1 MRLGDVVVG
10 VDGSPSARAAL
21 RWAARQAR
29 LTGGRVYAVTAWQI
43 PAYYGWA
50 PTAPYDEDLAAVAGK
65 TLGVAVHSVLGDDP
79 PDLEVVERVEPGHPA
94 QVLIDLSARAGLLVV
109 GSRGHSPFAGALIGS
124 VSQQCVQHAHCP
136 VVVVRGNP
144 QRLSG
149 TERPVH
155 GETGE

>member
-29 LTGGRVYAVTAWQI
+29 LTGGRLHTVTAWQV
-43 PAYYGWA
+43 PSCYGWDL
-50 PTAPYDEDLAAVAGK
+50 PGVPYEDDLDATAGK
-65 TLGVAVHSVLGDDP
+65 VLTTAVHSVIGDDP

-109 GSRGHSPFAGALIGS
+109 GSRGHSPLAGALIGS

-144 QRLSG
+144 
-149 TERPVH
+149 
-155 GETGE
+155 